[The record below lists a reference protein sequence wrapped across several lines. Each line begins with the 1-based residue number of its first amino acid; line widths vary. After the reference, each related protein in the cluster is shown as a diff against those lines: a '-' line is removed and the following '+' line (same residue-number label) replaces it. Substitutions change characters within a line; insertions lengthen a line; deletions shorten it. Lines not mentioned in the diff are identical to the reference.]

1 LTAQV
6 TGDRDGEGAVLTQLL
21 STSGSL
27 GQRVTLS
34 CTGSSSNIGSGN
46 TVNWSQ
52 QLPGKAPRTIIDGNS
67 NRPSGVPDQ
76 FSGSKSGSSGT
87 LTITGLQDSLDGP
100 TVLQARGQGRPKPA
114 VPQPGT
120 PWAEPSSVR
129 SAAAFVSLAKDRLRP
144 APVNCVPSWS
154 PFTVWSAQAS
164 VTRAALRGL
173 PEIPLVPSPHHC
185 CLSCPQL
192 SSQAEGP
199 DAGPTEVSAVGQ
211 RGCHLHEGP
220 SLSPRMKR
228 GRTDQGLL
236 CFSCGAAEG
245 SPRDS
250 LHLGRVPSLL
260 TLLAHTELQVLGT
273 LDKRPPCLTGGRFPS
288 CCLFR
293 LSLLH
298 LFPLL
303 LTPWAQ
309 ALPPAEPDGVSSTLL
324 CPHVTHY
331 SPRGNVSGK
340 LYVPL
345 LLICVSFFFF
355 FFFCLF

>member
-1 LTAQV
+1 RAWSPLLLSFPAHCTGSWAQ
-6 TGDRDGEGAVLTQLL
+6 AVLTQPP
-21 STSGSL
+21 SESGSL

-87 LTITGLQDSLDGP
+87 LTITGLQAEDDAEYYCVAWEDSLDGP

-228 GRTDQGLL
+228 GRTDRGLL

-250 LHLGRVPSLL
+250 LHLGRVPSAPHPPGSHRAPGPGDLRQASSL
-260 TLLAHTELQVLGT
+260 SDRRQV
-273 LDKRPPCLTGGRFPS
+273 PQ
-288 CCLFR
+288 
-293 LSLLH
+293 
-298 LFPLL
+298 LL
-303 LTPWAQ
+303 LVQAQ
-309 ALPPAEPDGVSSTLL
+309 PVTSVPASADTMGPGSS
-324 CPHVTHY
+324 
-331 SPRGNVSGK
+331 SSRA
-340 LYVPL
+340 
-345 LLICVSFFFF
+345 
-355 FFFCLF
+355 